1 MNMDT
6 EQKKCQ
12 KCHCVLPE
20 GGDGKLCE
28 ACRAAKTE
36 RRKKTLMDLLLA
48 PGILAMSIATR
59 GNRHYNQKK

>member
-6 EQKKCQ
+6 DQKKCQ
-12 KCHCVLPE
+12 KCQCVLPE
-20 GGDGKLCE
+20 GDAGKLCE
-28 ACRAAKTE
+28 ACRAAKAE
-36 RRKKTLMDLLLA
+36 RRKKNLLDLMLA